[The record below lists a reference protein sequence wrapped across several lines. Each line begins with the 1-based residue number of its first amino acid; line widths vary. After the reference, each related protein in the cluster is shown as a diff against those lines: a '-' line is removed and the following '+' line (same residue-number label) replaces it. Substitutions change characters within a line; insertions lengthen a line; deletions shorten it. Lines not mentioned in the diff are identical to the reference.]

1 MVLFYNLVLRLVTS
15 DLVRSYKMD
24 KITIFFDEESK
35 QEYAI
40 FEHADGSQTSMLK
53 SIYDEMIKAQDEATV
68 I

>member
-1 MVLFYNLVLRLVTS
+1 
-15 DLVRSYKMD
+15 MD